1 MLLDL
6 AVATPAPIADVY
18 PRFALSWDVE
28 TFSTVSVKKFG
39 AIKYARD
46 SSTGVWLFAYRSADG
61 AKLWFP
67 GDPVPPEFIEA
78 ATNPAWRVIA
88 HNAGFEFA
96 ILHHVLRP
104 KHGFPDIPV
113 ARFDCTA
120 AASRALGLPAKL
132 GLFGSALSL
141 VHRKDSTGERLM
153 KMMAAPRKPRK
164 GESPGIY
171 WRNTPAN
178 IDKLGGYCVRDEES
192 TLELYGRVPQLS
204 EFERRV
210 WELDH
215 RINERGFRI
224 DRPFAEAALKIAQA
238 AAPEINGELAQ
249 ITDNAVT
256 SINQVAKFAEWL
268 HSQGCA
274 IRSLQKDDVEWWL
287 EEGDISA
294 PVRRALLLRLSGAQA
309 AAKKIAALLD
319 RAGDDDRV
327 RGAFVYHG
335 AATGRF
341 SGEGPQPQNLK
352 KAEEKDVEAAR
363 VAVATGDLAHVKTLY
378 EKPLSIIGDLVRST
392 IVAAPGHVLIGGDY
406 SSIESRVLAH
416 IAGEEWELNSYRRFD
431 ATKDPRDEPYCTVAA
446 KIYGVPPGT
455 FNKESPERAV
465 GKVCT
470 LAFGYQGGLGAFR
483 NFEPEKFSDREVEEF
498 KQAWRAAHPRVVK
511 LWYALDDAC
520 VAAVQT
526 RRLIA
531 CGYVQIKV
539 VGSYLRIKLPSGR
552 KISYPQPRLILDDP
566 GQGAR
571 RFQRQRQRSIPRLPR
586 RARRLRRPLD
596 GKCRQRN
603 RAGFIGRSDA
613 ARRGGRLPD
622 HHACAR

>member
-6 AVATPAPIADVY
+6 AVATPAPVAEVS

-46 SSTGVWLFAYRSADG
+46 PSTGVWLFAYRSADG

-104 KHGFPDIPV
+104 KHGFPDIPI

-132 GLFGSALSL
+132 GLLGSALSL

-215 RINERGFRI
+215 QINERGFRI

-406 SSIESRVLAH
+406 SSIKSRVLAH
-416 IAGEEWELNSYRRFD
+416 IAGEEWELNSYRRIRCD
-431 ATKDPRDEPYCTVAA
+431 KGPAR
-446 KIYGVPPGT
+446 
-455 FNKESPERAV
+455 RALLHRRRKNLRRTARHV
-465 GKVCT
+465 Q
-470 LAFGYQGGLGAFR
+470 QGIA
-483 NFEPEKFSDREVEEF
+483 
-498 KQAWRAAHPRVVK
+498 RAR
-511 LWYALDDAC
+511 
-520 VAAVQT
+520 
-526 RRLIA
+526 
-531 CGYVQIKV
+531 
-539 VGSYLRIKLPSGR
+539 GR
-552 KISYPQPRLILDDP
+552 KSLHAGIWLS
-566 GQGAR
+566 R
-571 RFQRQRQRSIPRLPR
+571 RTRSFSKL
-586 RARRLRRPLD
+586 RA
-596 GKCRQRN
+596 
-603 RAGFIGRSDA
+603 
-613 ARRGGRLPD
+613 
-622 HHACAR
+622 